1 VSAEWDLQVVR
12 EELERRAAERRERAQ
27 AARPG
32 SRVQSHLDGQA
43 AGLEEA
49 AEVTRGQVF

>member
-1 VSAEWDLQVVR
+1 VSAEFDLRVVR
-12 EELERRAAERRERAQ
+12 EELLRRAAERRERAS
-27 AARPG
+27 AAVAG

-49 AEVTRGQVF
+49 AEVTRGQTF